1 MRAGFS
7 TQMSG
12 PKLESGDPNP
22 GHAPSPYP
30 SPLAGEGREE
40 GIADQLDGGHTAT
53 ILLCTLNGERFLD
66 EQLASLDAQTFTS
79 WRLVVSDDGSTDRTR
94 SILQA
99 FESAHAPGR
108 VEIIDGPRRGAPAN
122 FLFLACRKNP
132 TSEYYA
138 FCDQD
143 DIWEVDKLARA
154 VAILEQA
161 PPGVPALYGSRTSVI
176 DESGKKIGLSPL
188 FPKRP
193 TFRSA
198 LVQSIAG
205 GNTMVFNREARE
217 LLVFCGARV
226 TVPSHDW
233 WLYQVTSACDGVV
246 RYDDWPS
253 VRYRQHN
260 HNVIGSNT
268 GLAARLRR
276 LRMLGQGRFRQWSDL
291 NVVAL
296 SRLRPRMSA
305 ENRQIFDLFRRARN
319 QPLLKRARMFAQAGV
334 YRQTLL
340 GNLGLAAAVV
350 LKKI

>member
-1 MRAGFS
+1 MEG
-7 TQMSG
+7 G
-12 PKLESGDPNP
+12 IDP
-22 GHAPSPYP
+22 
-30 SPLAGEGREE
+30 
-40 GIADQLDGGHTAT
+40 LDGGPTAT
-53 ILLCTLNGERFLD
+53 ILLCTLNGERFLG
-66 EQLASLDAQTFTS
+66 EQLASLDAQTLTH

-99 FESAHAPGR
+99 FKRAHAPGR
-108 VEIIDGPRRGAPAN
+108 VEIVDGPRRGAPAN
-122 FLFLACRKNP
+122 FLFLACRQNP

-143 DIWEVDKLARA
+143 DIWEADKLARA
-154 VAILEQA
+154 IAFLEQE
-161 PPGVPALYGSRTSVI
+161 PPGVPALYGSRTSLI

-193 TFRSA
+193 AFRSA

-205 GNTMVFNREARE
+205 GNTMVFNRKARD
-217 LLVFCGARV
+217 LLAFCGPGV

-233 WLYQVTSACDGVV
+233 WLYQVTSACGGKV

-253 VRYRQHN
+253 LRYRQHN
-260 HNVIGSNT
+260 QNVIGSNM
-268 GLAARLRR
+268 GFAARLRR
-276 LRMLGQGRFRQWSDL
+276 LRMLGQGRFRAWSDL

-296 SRLRPRMSA
+296 TRLRPRMSA
-305 ENRQIFDLFRRARN
+305 ENRQIFDLFRRARQ
-319 QPLLKRARMFAQAGV
+319 QPLLQRAMMFAQAGV